1 LTSNPTNMT
10 NKIKRRSFLE
20 TSVKG
25 IAATGLLATVPP
37 AFARV
42 NNLEKLFIHHVY
54 FWLKKPVTPEVRAKF
69 EKALKELVTIE
80 TVVDFHLG
88 VPAPKSRDVVDASY
102 SYSLLI
108 TFKNKEDQD
117 IYQPHPKHQKFI
129 SDCQDLWE
137 KVVVYDSVSI

>member
-1 LTSNPTNMT
+1 MIK
-10 NKIKRRSFLE
+10 KIKRRSFLE
-20 TSVKG
+20 TSAKG
-25 IAATGLLATVPP
+25 MAAAGLITSGQ
-37 AFARV
+37 FALNKV

-54 FWLKKPVTPEVRAKF
+54 FWLKKPVTGEVKSKF

-80 TVVDFHLG
+80 TIVDYHLG
-88 VPAPKSRDVVDASY
+88 VPAGTSRDVIDASY
-102 SYSLLI
+102 SYSLLV

-129 SDCQDLWE
+129 ADCQALWE

>member
-1 LTSNPTNMT
+1 MI

-20 TSVKG
+20 KSAKG
-25 IAATGLLATVPP
+25 MAAAGLITTAP
-37 AFARV
+37 FALPMV

-54 FWLKKPVTPEVRAKF
+54 FWLKKPVTGEVKAKF

-80 TVVDFHLG
+80 TIVDYHLG
-88 VPAPKSRDVVDASY
+88 VPAGTSRDVIDSSY
-102 SYSLLI
+102 SYSLLV
-108 TFKNKEDQD
+108 TFKNKEGQD

-129 SDCQDLWE
+129 ADCQDLWE

>member
-1 LTSNPTNMT
+1 MIK
-10 NKIKRRSFLE
+10 KIKRRSFIE

-25 IAATGLLATVPP
+25 VAAAGLIATAPFPVT
-37 AFARV
+37 RV

-54 FWLKKPVTPEVRAKF
+54 FWLKKPVTAEAKTKF

-80 TVVDFHLG
+80 TIVDYHLG
-88 VPAPKSRDVVDASY
+88 VPAGTSRDVIDASY
-102 SYSLLI
+102 SYSLLV
-108 TFKNKEDQD
+108 TFKNKEGQD

-129 SDCQDLWE
+129 ADCQDLWE

>member
-1 LTSNPTNMT
+1 MT
-10 NKIKRRSFLE
+10 NKIKRRNFIE
-20 TSVKG
+20 TSAKG
-25 IAATGLLATVPP
+25 MAAAGLITVSSFSE
-37 AFARV
+37 AKV

-54 FWLKKPVTPEVRAKF
+54 FWLKKPVTPEVKAKF

-80 TVVDFHLG
+80 TIVDFHLG
-88 VPAPKSRDVVDASY
+88 IPAGTSRDVIDASY
-102 SYSLLI
+102 SYSLLV

-129 SDCQDLWE
+129 ADCQDLWE